1 MMPTIEQA
9 SHWYPL
15 HDPVHGFDHVLRV
28 VRLAE
33 RLAQAEGADPEIVRA
48 AALLHDA
55 QGDEMLATSEDGH
68 STRSEEG
75 GPDRLIEG
83 STDHLN
89 EVGHAREAHHHISAV
104 FAARVLRLEGW
115 PEERIAAVQHC
126 IRAHRFRDR
135 REPPQTLE
143 AQVLFDA
150 DKLDAIGAIGA
161 ARAVAYAAQA
171 GLPAYSPPSEQFRR
185 TGQLEPGEIHSA
197 YHEYLFKLSKLE
209 ERLYTPTA
217 RSIAVG
223 RHHFMDGFFQ
233 QIIAETEGQR

>member
-15 HDPVHGFDHVLRV
+15 NDSVHGFDHVLRV

-33 RLAQAEGADPEIVRA
+33 RLAQAEGADTEIVRA

-55 QGDEMLATSEDGH
+55 QGKETIAMSEDGGGA
-68 STRSEEG
+68 RSDG
-75 GPDRLIEG
+75 GSP
-83 STDHLN
+83 
-89 EVGHAREAHHHISAV
+89 AREEHQQISAA
-104 FAARVLRLEGW
+104 FAEGVLRAAGW

-135 REPPQTLE
+135 REPPETLE

-161 ARAVAYAAQA
+161 ARAIAYAAQA

-185 TGQLEPGEIHSA
+185 TGQKEPGEIHSA

-217 RSIAVG
+217 RSIAAG
-223 RHHFMDGFFQ
+223 RHRFLEAFFQ
-233 QIIAETEGQR
+233 QIIAETEGER

>member
-9 SHWYPL
+9 SHWYPH

-33 RLAQAEGADPEIVRA
+33 RLAQAESADLEIVRA

-55 QGDEMLATSEDGH
+55 QGDKILATSE
-68 STRSEEG
+68 
-75 GPDRLIEG
+75 
-83 STDHLN
+83 
-89 EVGHAREAHHHISAV
+89 EVGTERPVEVGTDRPVEVRHAREAHHHISAA
-104 FAARVLRLEGW
+104 FAARVLRAEGW

-171 GLPAYSPPSEQFRR
+171 GLPAYSTPSEQFRR
-185 TGQLEPGEIHSA
+185 TGQIEPGEIHSA

-217 RSIAVG
+217 RAIAAG
-223 RHHFMDGFFQ
+223 RHRFLEEFFQ
-233 QIIAETEGQR
+233 QIIAETEGKR